1 MESYQKKEMKSSVSC
16 WIAESASG
24 LKYTTLLIFFTLI
37 AFVSISLFPAPDS
50 FSSPLASEQRE
61 RVSEIDKELTQLQ
74 DRKKSVRRQKGSE
87 VKRIRHYANSEYARV
102 VLDLSS
108 IPEYSVDGNDEAGSV
123 FRVILK
129 NTDLLV
135 SKQECEIEPDRGLLK
150 CLTARRVGSG
160 IYVNIFSKDRSRIE
174 VFKLASP
181 PRMVVD
187 LFRNPGGN
195 SSALPPTVSLPGEGL
210 SGRRKVVV
218 VIDPGHGGKDPGA
231 IGPGGLKEKDVVL
244 DISRKLIKL
253 FEKDGRFKVQLTR
266 SKDTFL
272 SLEKRTAIANRAG
285 AHIFISVH
293 TNASRKRAARGIS
306 SFVLGRKATDKD
318 ALELAMKENGVVIG
332 EDSKVNYIVMDLMN
346 DRKEKESLKL
356 AKVINDSIVRKVKS
370 RRKGVVNLGVKRA
383 PFYVLFGAGMPA
395 VLVETSFITNKSEEK
410 FLRKRWY
417 RDYIAASIY
426 GGITQYIDRSKT
438 AFYGLSGQ

>member
-1 MESYQKKEMKSSVSC
+1 MKSSVCC
-16 WIAESASG
+16 WIAENAPG
-24 LKYTTLLIFFTLI
+24 AKYTTRIIFFILI
-37 AFVSISLFPAPDS
+37 SFFTMCLFPVPES
-50 FSSPLASEQRE
+50 LSSPIASEQRE
-61 RVSEIDKELTQLQ
+61 RVGEIDRELVKLQ
-74 DRKKSVRRQKGSE
+74 NGKKSGRSKKGTE
-87 VKRIRHYANSEYARV
+87 VKGIRHYTNSEYARV
-102 VLDLSS
+102 VFDLSS
-108 IPEYSVDGNDEAGSV
+108 IPEYSVDGNDEAGNV

-135 SKQECEIEPDRGLLK
+135 SSEDCEIEPDRGLLK

-187 LFRNPGGN
+187 LFRNPGGS
-195 SSALPPTVSLPGEGL
+195 SSALPPAASLPGGDV
-210 SGRRKVVV
+210 SGKRKVVV

-244 DISRKLIKL
+244 DISRKLKKL
-253 FEKDGRFKVQLTR
+253 FEKDGRFKVHLTR
-266 SKDTFL
+266 SRDNFL
-272 SLEKRTAIANRAG
+272 SLEKRTAIANRSRAD
-285 AHIFISVH
+285 IFISVH

-306 SFVLGRKATDKD
+306 SFVLGRKATDKE

-356 AKVINDSIVRKVKS
+356 AKVINDSIVQKVRS
-370 RRKGVVNLGVKRA
+370 RRRGVVNLGVKKA

-426 GGITQYIDRSKT
+426 RGITQYIDRSKT